1 MSSVQNLLFTYYFIL
16 EFTSDICIIKICSS
30 NPLIKVRMQFRHI
43 RIIYLNFL
51 QVNMDRN
58 SATLHQTLQLVALT
72 PRNMFRE
79 ESKPPAKTRAT
90 CGLERSH
97 TMRHANRDTVI
108 RGTLLVPL
116 LSA

>member
-1 MSSVQNLLFTYYFIL
+1 
-16 EFTSDICIIKICSS
+16 
-30 NPLIKVRMQFRHI
+30 MQFRHI
-43 RIIYLNFL
+43 CIIYLKFL
-51 QVNMDRN
+51 QVNMNRN
-58 SATLHQTLQLVALT
+58 AATLHQTLQLVALT

-116 LSA
+116 LSAWIVSSTTKSMADSDDRPTCKYEYKNDGL

>member
-1 MSSVQNLLFTYYFIL
+1 MNAVSPQ
-16 EFTSDICIIKICSS
+16 ICIIYF
-30 NPLIKVRMQFRHI
+30 KV
-43 RIIYLNFL
+43 L
-51 QVNMDRN
+51 QVNKDRN

-79 ESKPPAKTRAT
+79 ESKPPAKIRAT

-97 TMRHANRDTVI
+97 MMRHANRDTVI

-116 LSA
+116 LSAGIVSSTTKSMADSDDRPTCKDECKNDGL

>member
-1 MSSVQNLLFTYYFIL
+1 MNAVSPQ
-16 EFTSDICIIKICSS
+16 ICI
-30 NPLIKVRMQFRHI
+30 N
-43 RIIYLNFL
+43 YLKFL
-51 QVNMDRN
+51 QVNKDRDRG
-58 SATLHQTLQLVALT
+58 TLHKTLQLVALT

-108 RGTLLVPL
+108 RGILFVPL
-116 LSA
+116 LPAGIVSSTTKSMADSDDRPTCKDEYKNDGL

>member
-1 MSSVQNLLFTYYFIL
+1 MSSVQNLLFTYHFIL

-30 NPLIKVRMQFRHI
+30 NPLKIRMQFRHI
-43 RIIYLNFL
+43 CIIYLKFL
-51 QVNMDRN
+51 QVNMNRN
-58 SATLHQTLQLVALT
+58 AATLHQTLQLVALT